1 MPQIMAMQMGQ
12 QTIVD
17 FDVPARMRDGTTLR
31 ANVYRPAGEGK
42 WPVLLTRLPYGKD
55 FPIGASMMD
64 PAQVARR
71 GYVVIVQ
78 DTRGRLTSEGEWVPF
93 VNEAL
98 DGVDTIEWAA
108 QLPYSNGSVGMYG
121 ISYFGFT
128 QWASAVHHPPA
139 LKAMVPFQTWND
151 PLNGVI
157 FRGGALELGT
167 SGNWQLMM
175 GLDVLMRRHRDDPQA
190 MGRAIYMLA
199 KEMDALGKLGYWSLP
214 LNEFGPLHRQNV
226 APSFF
231 QNFSRPMD
239 RTHELIEPMT
249 IVGKHEQVTVP
260 TLNAGG
266 WYDIFL
272 QDTITNFTTMREHG
286 STPEARQSKLV
297 IGPWT
302 HGHVTNPIG
311 ELNFGFG
318 SSAAFIDLQIDFT
331 NLQVR
336 WFNHWL
342 KGIDT
347 GMLKE
352 APIKLFVM
360 GANAWRDEQEWP
372 LARAVNTRYYLHSN
386 GGANSLHGNGYLTTD
401 LPDRD
406 ESASDKYDY
415 DPNNPVITRGGALL
429 LSPEYPPGPFDQQ
442 PTESRE
448 DVLVYT
454 SGELKE
460 DLEVTGPI
468 KVHLWAVSSAP
479 DTDFVARLV
488 DVHDDGYAQ
497 NLTDG
502 IIRARYRHFERGE
515 TPSLIE
521 PGKAYEYEIDLWA
534 TSNVFKAG
542 HRIRLEAT
550 SSNFPRWDR
559 NPNTGHDFGT
569 DTEMVVAHQT
579 ILHDAEHASYIV
591 LPIVPVPER

>member
-31 ANVYRPAGEGK
+31 ANIYRPAGEGK

-128 QWASAVHHPPA
+128 QWTTAVHHPPA

-157 FRGGALELGT
+157 FRSGALELGT

-272 QDTITNFTTMREHG
+272 QDTITNFTTMHEHG

-331 NLQVR
+331 SLQVR
-336 WFNHWL
+336 WFDHWL

-352 APIKLFVM
+352 APINLFVM

-542 HRIRLEAT
+542 HRIRLEVT